1 MRFHAYSMATDSHFG
16 LGIVIDQYKAKIFS
30 LNFHL
35 GPLVVK
41 LQWIMDAKWLLER
54 SLKSQKREI
63 EYRDKAIKR
72 LRKWTAS

>member
-1 MRFHAYSMATDSHFG
+1 MRFHSYSITTDSHFG

-41 LQWIMDAKWLLER
+41 LQWIMDAKWLLKRALR
-54 SLKSQKREI
+54 SQEKEI
-63 EYRDKAIKR
+63 AYRDRAIER
-72 LRKWTAS
+72 LKQWTAS